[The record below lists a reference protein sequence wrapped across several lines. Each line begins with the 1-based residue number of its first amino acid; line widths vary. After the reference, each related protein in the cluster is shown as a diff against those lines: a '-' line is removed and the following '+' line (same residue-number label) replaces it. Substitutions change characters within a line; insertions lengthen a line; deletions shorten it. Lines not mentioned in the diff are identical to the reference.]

1 MMNIKQEIKL
11 YAKDYLFDYLLGDME
26 EYKPELDKL
35 GLDTDK
41 FHWEEFTTCY
51 GNFIHFR
58 HKITGE
64 VL

>member
-1 MMNIKQEIKL
+1 MINIENS
-11 YAKDYLFDYLLGDME
+11 KDYLFDYLLANME

-41 FHWEEFTTCY
+41 SHWEEFTTCY